1 MKKIIPIL
9 LLLVLCVSCDGKY
22 EDVIREGKNQENTP
36 GNEPGN
42 SNTGDENKGEEF
54 VRATGLNFSYVD
66 ERGNDLLN
74 PKKYPLL
81 RTFLDRNAFP
91 AIRIDDEAY
100 HNGYYQAQY
109 NINRIVFNNGRYTVN
124 TLVPG
129 FKGKTEQTFYIG
141 RSATDY
147 DTLRAEFT
155 FTSEGFEGGT
165 SYAVIN
171 AVYFN
176 GTFVYSDN
184 FGEENSMPSTLVT
197 VVKSSAT
204 GKTLSVSSTHPKAK

>member
-74 PKKYPLL
+74 PKKISVTAYIFGSECLPGNQ
-81 RTFLDRNAFP
+81 DR
-91 AIRIDDEAY
+91 R
-100 HNGYYQAQY
+100 
-109 NINRIVFNNGRYTVN
+109 
-124 TLVPG
+124 
-129 FKGKTEQTFYIG
+129 
-141 RSATDY
+141 
-147 DTLRAEFT
+147 
-155 FTSEGFEGGT
+155 
-165 SYAVIN
+165 
-171 AVYFN
+171 
-176 GTFVYSDN
+176 
-184 FGEENSMPSTLVT
+184 
-197 VVKSSAT
+197 
-204 GKTLSVSSTHPKAK
+204 